1 MSGHSKW
8 STIKR
13 KKAKEDAKR
22 GKIFGKLVKEITV
35 AAKLEGG
42 DISANPRLR
51 TAIQTAK
58 EANMPQEHISRAI
71 KKGTGELPGTTYE
84 EVAYEGYGP
93 GGVAILIETMTDNK
107 NRTVSELRHILAKHG
122 GNLGEAGCVN
132 WIFHK
137 KGIIIVKDPNTT
149 EDQLMELVLEYGA
162 EDITCE
168 ESSFEIITEPSGL
181 EQIKNIL
188 LQAGI
193 CIETAEVT
201 LLPQSTVQLDGKT
214 AAAALKL
221 VEKLEEHE
229 DVQNVHA
236 NFDIPI
242 EIMEEIANVA

>member
-1 MSGHSKW
+1 
-8 STIKR
+8 
-13 KKAKEDAKR
+13 
-22 GKIFGKLVKEITV
+22 
-35 AAKLEGG
+35 
-42 DISANPRLR
+42 
-51 TAIQTAK
+51 
-58 EANMPQEHISRAI
+58 
-71 KKGTGELPGTTYE
+71 
-84 EVAYEGYGP
+84 
-93 GGVAILIETMTDNK
+93 
-107 NRTVSELRHILAKHG
+107 VSELRHILAKHG

-149 EDQLMELVLEYGA
+149 EDALMELVLEYGA
-162 EDITCE
+162 EDITSE
-168 ESSFEIITEPSGL
+168 EKNSFEIITEPSGL

-201 LLPQSTVQLDGKT
+201 SLPQSTVQLDGKT

-221 VEKLEEHE
+221 VERLEEHE

-242 EIMEEIANVA
+242 EIMEEIASVV